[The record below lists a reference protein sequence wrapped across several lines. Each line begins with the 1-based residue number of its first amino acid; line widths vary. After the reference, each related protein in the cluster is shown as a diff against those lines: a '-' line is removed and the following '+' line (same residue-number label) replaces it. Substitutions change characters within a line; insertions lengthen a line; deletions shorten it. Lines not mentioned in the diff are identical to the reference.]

1 MYILPSFYNVQ
12 PSSSSPIL
20 FSGQNSI
27 NSILW
32 AQITSSSLNNS
43 ILRAKFTLSILLSGP
58 KSQDHPLQIIF
69 SGRSKAMTGNQCLT
83 TTNQPPCLQTMVTPP
98 SFPPRK
104 YKSSFNQEWLH
115 YHHHHHPPHYHHG
128 HHDHHDEIISI
139 QLGQQVVSRQAQCDA
154 MKVVKG
160 ENVTNWMILSVTESV
175 KIL

>member
-1 MYILPSFYNVQ
+1 MLIFSIFLLLQPSYKIT
-12 PSSSSPIL
+12 SSSSPIL

-27 NSILW
+27 NSILR

-58 KSQDHPLQIIF
+58 KSQDHPLPIIF

-83 TTNQPPCLQTMVTPP
+83 TTNQPPCLQTMVNPP

-104 YKSSFNQEWLH
+104 YKKQFQEWLH

-160 ENVTNWMILSVTESV
+160 ENVTKLNVDQ
-175 KIL
+175 